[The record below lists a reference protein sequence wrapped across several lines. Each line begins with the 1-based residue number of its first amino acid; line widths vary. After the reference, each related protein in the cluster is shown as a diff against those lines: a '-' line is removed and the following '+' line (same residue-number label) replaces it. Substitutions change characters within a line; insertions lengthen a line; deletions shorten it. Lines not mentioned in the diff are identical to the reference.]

1 MKLRSTFLV
10 PAVVAALA
18 FSLAC
23 SKSNDDKTPTAA
35 PGTASTGA
43 GGNIPETKIGAK
55 DFSYDGPDTIAGGL
69 VKLTLT
75 NSGKEP
81 HQAQVVR
88 LNDGVTPQQFQSS
101 LQNPDPTALLKLVTT
116 MGGPNVIDPG
126 NSQSVID
133 TLTPGNYALL
143 CFVSGDDN
151 IPHLAKGMV
160 KTFTVTAPPAA
171 QPSPPATSNKLITAD
186 FNFLGVDSL
195 PTGNQT
201 IEVTNGGPQP
211 HEVTMIRLKGGVTVD
226 QLKALLASGEPPPP
240 GPPPF
245 DDVGGLGAQNAG
257 GKGYILTNLTAGS
270 YAFLCF
276 VPDATTGK
284 AHAELGM
291 VRALTVK

>member
-1 MKLRSTFLV
+1 MKFRSLLILGTI
-10 PAVVAALA
+10 AAA
-18 FSLAC
+18 FALSLGC
-23 SKSNDDKTPTAA
+23 SKSNDNKTPTAA
-35 PGTASTGA
+35 AGATSTGA
-43 GGNIPETKIGAK
+43 GGDIPETKIGAK
-55 DFSYDGPDTIAGGL
+55 EYAYDSPDTIAGGL
-69 VKLTLT
+69 IKLTLT
-75 NSGKEP
+75 NNGKEP
-81 HQAQVVR
+81 HQAQIVR

-101 LQNPDPTALLKLVTT
+101 LQSPDPAALLKLVTT

-171 QPSPPATSNKLITAD
+171 QPSPPVTSNKLITAD
-186 FNFLGVDSL
+186 FNFLGVDTL

-211 HEVTMIRLKGGVTVD
+211 HEVTMIRLKNGVTVD
-226 QLKALLASGEPPPP
+226 QIKTILASSEPPPP

-257 GKGYILTNLTAGS
+257 GKGYIQTNLTAGS

-276 VPDATTGK
+276 VPDAATGK
-284 AHAELGM
+284 PHAELGM
-291 VRALTVK
+291 VRGLTVK